1 MRKGKK
7 FISAALGF
15 ALVFQ
20 SFAGIGP
27 VAAAA
32 TGDVD
37 INSTFTD
44 ANFRSY
50 VSSNFDTNKD
60 GKLSEEEIDAV
71 TSINV
76 SQAYPQINNMNGVD
90 VFTSLTSLN
99 CSKQSIKVLDIT
111 NLEKLVNVDASNNQL
126 TEFKFP
132 KNADNLVYVDIS
144 NNYIKNVVTYNDY
157 PSLTG
162 FNTASNNLE
171 ALDLSYMKN
180 LTALNVSGNAIKTLD
195 FSKNT
200 KLESV
205 FCQNMTG
212 LEKLDLATKNGVDHT
227 ALREVEC
234 TFSANAQ
241 GTIGEIDVSGDT
253 ALESLQANNN
263 SVSVLNIE
271 GATAIR
277 TLTMAGNKL
286 NDIDVTR
293 LPQLE
298 TLDLSS
304 NNLSKVDVSKNTRL
318 KTLTLT
324 NIGLADI
331 DVTANTALET
341 LDLTYNQIGNIDVSK
356 NLALVMLKLSDNQLK
371 AIDLDKNVALEEL
384 ELDNN
389 NLVALDVHNCAS
401 LTKMSCAGNIREI
414 SLAKPD
420 YIYDM
425 GQLVTDGY
433 KKNDEIER
441 TDDYVGPGCVNELK
455 KSKNDKGYTSFE
467 PTAYTLYPGFDTD
480 TVTYSYYYGKGKS
493 TVDFTLK
500 IVNPLKVTLWYT
512 TDKGAVDS
520 GMALN
525 LKVGDSTTLTAK
537 DDDGNVYDNITWGTS
552 DPKVFTVNNKGELT
566 CVAEGEASLF
576 MNINGR
582 TRGVAAVACHKPVS
596 KITLTDKKGNIY
608 QNGDKIKLE
617 SGTYVDDTLK
627 SITLAANCYA
637 SDDTI
642 VGSAYNTVTYTVTDS
657 ATSGGKTSKNVIT
670 CKNGLVTVVGGGK
683 AYLHCV
689 SNDSGVETV
698 LEFEVIQHGNGI
710 TLSQNKLSLFAGD
723 TKTVKA
729 TVYPDTTSDK
739 TVEWSSDNEDIA
751 TVDENGMI
759 TAVAEGEAV
768 ITCTLKENGNVK
780 NSLVVTVNASDVQLS
795 LNYTEYELVLG
806 SSAGNDNRVTL
817 EATIEA
823 EDPSLYAPVWSSSDP
838 SVATVNTKT
847 GQVMAKGPGEATITC
862 SINGGRTAEC
872 KITVISKITRL
883 TIKSEKNNVINADDK
898 LQMIATITP
907 ENATDK
913 SLEWS
918 SSDES
923 IASIGED
930 GLVTGHKKGTVAII
944 CKTLDGS
951 NRSATFTLRVN
962 ELATD
967 ISINKTDVVVY
978 VGKTAEVT
986 AKVLP
991 DTASNTKLTWTA
1003 LDSSIASVSNGRITG
1018 KAVGTTTVSCT
1029 TQDGTGLSKVIRVR
1043 VLQQIKTIMLDQTNL
1058 ALNAGETYT
1067 LVPSITPQ
1075 KPSNAKLNWSSDNTS
1090 IATVDAAGHVKAV
1103 GRGTTT
1109 IRCVAADGVGAI
1121 AQCRITVTQKVRS
1134 IIFSTK
1140 QLDLFVGGNATIGAS
1155 VMPANANNN
1164 KVTWKS
1170 SNEKVASVSTTGN
1183 VTAIAAG
1190 SAVISCQAQDG
1201 SGVIATCTV
1210 KVTRPVQSIK
1220 LNQTQRTILKG
1231 KKYTLKATVGPKSAT
1246 KKTVTWKS
1254 SNKKIATVNSKGIVT
1269 AKKAGRVVITCV
1281 AKDGSNVQASCS
1293 VTVANPVKTI
1303 KLNKKKATVK
1313 KKSTYQLTATVGPKS
1328 ATNKAVSWK
1337 SSNNKVATVSANGL
1351 VTAKKKGKVTITV
1364 KAKDGSKKS
1373 AKCTITVK

>member
-1 MRKGKK
+1 MRRGKK

-20 SFAGIGP
+20 SFAGVGP
-27 VAAAA
+27 VFAAG
-32 TGDVD
+32 TGSEVD
-37 INSTFTD
+37 ISTTFTD
-44 ANFRSY
+44 VNFRSY
-50 VSSNFDTNKD
+50 VSTNFDTNQD

-71 TSINV
+71 TSIDV

-99 CSKQSIKVLDIT
+99 CSKQSIKSLDVMKLE
-111 NLEKLVNVDASNNQL
+111 NLVSIDASHNQL
-126 TEFKFP
+126 SEFKFP
-132 KNADNLVYVDIS
+132 QTADALEEVDIS
-144 NNYIKNVVTYNDY
+144 SNYITSVVTNKDY
-157 PSLTG
+157 PSLTY
-162 FNTASNNLE
+162 FDASVNNLQT
-171 ALDLSYMKN
+171 LDLSYMKN
-180 LTALNVSGNAIKTLD
+180 LTTLNISNNAVKVLD

-205 FCQNMTG
+205 YCMNMTG
-212 LEKLDLATKNGVDHT
+212 LEILDLATKNGVDHT
-227 ALREVEC
+227 DLRTLDC

-241 GTIGEIDVSGDT
+241 GAITEIDVSGDNG
-253 ALESLQANNN
+253 LETLMANKN

-271 GATAIR
+271 GATALR
-277 TLTMAGNKL
+277 TLTMASNKL

-318 KTLTLT
+318 KTLTLAS
-324 NIGLADI
+324 LSLSDI
-331 DVTANTALET
+331 DVTANTALVK
-341 LDLTYNQIGNIDVSK
+341 LDLSDNQIGNIDVSK
-356 NLALVMLKLSDNQLK
+356 NIALEELELSDNQLK
-371 AIDLDKNVALEEL
+371 AINLDKNVSLTKL
-384 ELDNN
+384 GLNNN
-389 NLVALDVHNCAS
+389 NLVALDVHNCTA
-401 LTKMSCAGNIREI
+401 LATNFISCTGNVREI
-414 SLAKPD
+414 SLTEPNF
-420 YIYDM
+420 IYDM
-425 GQLVTDGY
+425 GQLVNDGY
-433 KKNDEIER
+433 KKNDGVEV
-441 TDDYVGPGCVNELK
+441 TDSYAGPGFVNALRQIKGEDTALLDAYALCPYF
-455 KSKNDKGYTSFE
+455 DK
-467 PTAYTLYPGFDTD
+467 D
-480 TVTYSYYYGKGKS
+480 TVTYSYYYGKGKN
-493 TVDFTLK
+493 TVDFSLK
-500 IVNPLKVTLWYT
+500 IVNPLKVVLWYT

-537 DDDGNVYDNITWGTS
+537 DPDGNVYNNITWGTS
-552 DPKVFTVNNKGELT
+552 DPKVFTVNSKGELT
-566 CVAEGEASLF
+566 CIAEGEASLY
-576 MNINGR
+576 MNINGK
-582 TRGVAAVACHKPVS
+582 TRGVADVVCHKPVS

-617 SGTYVDDTLK
+617 SGTYVDDALK

-657 ATSGGKTSKNVIT
+657 ATSGGKISKNVIT
-670 CKNGLVTVVGGGK
+670 CKNGLVTAVGGGK

-698 LEFEVIQHGNGI
+698 LEFEVVQHGNGI

-739 TVEWSSDNEDIA
+739 TVEWSSDNEDVA

-883 TIKSEKNNVINADDK
+883 TIKSEKNNVINAGDT

-967 ISINKTDVVVY
+967 ISIDKTDVVVY
-978 VGKTAEVT
+978 VGKTAEIT

-1090 IATVDAAGHVKAV
+1090 IATVDAAGRVKAV

-1109 IRCVAADGVGAI
+1109 IRCTAADGVGAT

-1140 QLDLFVGGNATIGAS
+1140 QLNLFVGGNAVIGAS

-1170 SNEKVASVSTTGN
+1170 SNEKVATVTTTGS

-1231 KKYTLKATVGPKSAT
+1231 KKYTLKAKVGPKNAT

-1254 SNKKIATVNSKGIVT
+1254 SNKKIATVSSKGVVT